1 MRFIKAQTT
10 SRGINADTKGIN
22 IDSLGLVEVNTD
34 KAMIVPKGAEARRP
48 FTAQEGMLRYNTD
61 EQEFEVYHQ
70 SAWKP
75 IRFREPVTIT
85 QQNLGNGDGTETV
98 FGPLDSGDAF
108 YPIPVS
114 ENNILVTI
122 ENVFQLA
129 TTNYTIQQSS
139 GGSLNGPNSPY
150 ADGYYLVFGTPVPT
164 GKPVQVLHNFDK

>member
-10 SRGINADTKGIN
+10 SRGINADTKGVN
-22 IDSLGLVEVNTD
+22 IDSLGLIDLNTD
-34 KAMIVPKGAEARRP
+34 KAVIVPKGDQNDRP
-48 FTAQEGMLRYNTD
+48 FTPQEGMLRYNTD
-61 EQEFEVYHQ
+61 ESEFEVYHQ
-70 SAWKP
+70 AAWKP
-75 IRFREPVTIT
+75 IRFREPTVIT

-98 FGPLDSGDAF
+98 FGPLDSGDPF

-129 TTNYTIQQSS
+129 TTNYTVQQSS
-139 GGSLNGPNSPY
+139 SGNLNGPNAPY
-150 ADGYYLVFGTPVPT
+150 ADGYYLVFGSPVPS

>member
-1 MRFIKAQTT
+1 MRFLKAQTT

-22 IDSLGLVEVNTD
+22 IDSLGLVNVNTD
-34 KAMIVPKGAEARRP
+34 KAVIVPKGDQNARP
-48 FTAQEGMLRYNTD
+48 FTLQEGMLRYNTD

-70 SAWKP
+70 AEWKP

-85 QQNLGNGDGTETV
+85 QQNLGNGDGVETT

-108 YPIPVS
+108 YPVPVS

-129 TTNYTIQQSS
+129 TTNYTLVQNPST
-139 GGSLNGPNSPY
+139 GPNAPY
-150 ADGYYLVFGTPVPT
+150 AAGWYLVFGTPVPT

>member
-1 MRFIKAQTT
+1 MRFLKAQTT

-22 IDSLGLVEVNTD
+22 IDALGLVNVNTD
-34 KAMIVPKGAEARRP
+34 KAVIVPKGDQNSRP
-48 FTAQEGMLRYNTD
+48 FTPQEGMLRYNTD

-70 SAWKP
+70 AEWKP

-85 QQNLGNGDGTETV
+85 QQNLGNGDGTETT
-98 FGPLDSGDAF
+98 FGPLDSGDSF
-108 YPIPVS
+108 YPVPIS

-129 TTNYTIQQSS
+129 TTNYTLVQNPST
-139 GGSLNGPNSPY
+139 GPNAPY
-150 ADGYYLVFGTPVPT
+150 AAGWYLVFGTPVPT